1 MGSHLSA
8 SSRWGVA
15 CCFFPRSSSET
26 ITGMWPSHWA
36 LKKMGFTFK
45 VLMLPLKTSPHFN
58 KGYNFP
64 PGRLIWT
71 NFMLCVQEKSR
82 LLQLSK
88 VERNVIITISL
99 LFFCFVNFILLLEY
113 LWLEQGIY
121 FLSFIYRYE
130 YMVGTGRWLYK
141 LT

>member
-1 MGSHLSA
+1 
-8 SSRWGVA
+8 
-15 CCFFPRSSSET
+15 
-26 ITGMWPSHWA
+26 
-36 LKKMGFTFK
+36 
-45 VLMLPLKTSPHFN
+45 
-58 KGYNFP
+58 
-64 PGRLIWT
+64 
-71 NFMLCVQEKSR
+71 MLCVQEKSR

-130 YMVGTGRWLYK
+130 YMVGTGR
-141 LT
+141 